1 MTDETRELTAKD
13 MRGWGRI
20 KRGSTRLST
29 FVRMRRTIEKTFQPW
44 SDSQPCMWEIVV
56 RVPPDKKKA
65 RKR

>member
-20 KRGSTRLST
+20 KLGSTRLST

-44 SDSQPCMWEIVV
+44 SDGTPCMWEIVV